1 MIWHEIIFSLCVG
14 ALISGLILTLIL
26 SIMAASN
33 FSNQEAG
40 DNDISDDFDD
50 TGEYGTDSAES
61 DFDGDIDSDIDAGE
75 IDFDPDSE
83 IDLDSGIDLE
93 ADTDIEVE
101 NDFDS
106 ELEIDEEIDIGITID
121 SALSTG
127 DSDFINFENQTPMSL
142 IFSLYLLWFG
152 VIGTSTHDFFSNS
165 WMWLWVI
172 LIIIFPIVFVKIVSK
187 FWKKISKNTAYRVRV
202 GNQLLGREAMVKIP
216 VSSDGGTVSVK
227 SVGAVQQLGVKS
239 LHELSW
245 FHTGMTVYICE
256 YKDGIYFVDDNPTSV
271 KLKLSHSRIQ
281 NKKIRISTLQK

>member
-14 ALISGLILTLIL
+14 ALISGFILTLIL

-40 DNDISDDFDD
+40 DNDISENFDD
-50 TGEYGTDSAES
+50 TGEYGTDGAET

-83 IDLDSGIDLE
+83 MDLDSDLDFE
-93 ADTDIEVE
+93 ADTEVE
-101 NDFDS
+101 VETDLDS
-106 ELEIDEEIDIGITID
+106 EVEIDEDIQIEPSIE
-121 SALSTG
+121 SALSTSE
-127 DSDFINFENQTPMSL
+127 SDFINFENQTPMSL

-165 WMWLWVI
+165 WMWLW
-172 LIIIFPIVFVKIVSK
+172 LIIILICPVIFVKIVSK
-187 FWKKISKNTAYRVRV
+187 FWRKISKNTAYRVRV

-227 SVGAVQQLGVKS
+227 SADAVQQIGVKS

-245 FHTGMTVYICE
+245 FHSGMTVYICE
-256 YKDGIYFVDDNPTSV
+256 YKDGMYFVDDNPASV
-271 KLKLSHSRIQ
+271 KLKKSHHRIQ
-281 NKKIRISTLQK
+281 NKKIRISTIQK